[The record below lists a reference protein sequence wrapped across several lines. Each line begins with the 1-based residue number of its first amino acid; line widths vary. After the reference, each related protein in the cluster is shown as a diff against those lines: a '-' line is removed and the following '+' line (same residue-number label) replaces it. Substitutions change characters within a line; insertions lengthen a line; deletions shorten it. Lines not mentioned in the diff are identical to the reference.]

1 MTERL
6 TYQDLDRDE
15 LLALLERRVVLISQA
30 DLLWAKWEVN
40 SQRAIDAFKEYMAA
54 TEETHRTLV
63 AYTRK
68 RNSKSLADLEAA
80 QAKEKRLRAK
90 HGRLDRL
97 ERDLFRRHRET
108 SEPRS

>member
-1 MTERL
+1 MTESL
-6 TYQDLDRDE
+6 SFQDLDRDE
-15 LLALLERRVVLISQA
+15 LLALLGRRVLMMSQA

-54 TEETHRTLV
+54 GEEAHRALV

-68 RNSKSLADLEAA
+68 RNSKALAELEAA
-80 QAKEKRLRAK
+80 EAKEKRLRTK

-97 ERDLFRRHRET
+97 ERELFRRHQEAKEARL
-108 SEPRS
+108 

>member
-15 LLALLERRVVLISQA
+15 LLALLGRRVVMISQA

-54 TEETHRTLV
+54 GEEAHRALV
-63 AYTRK
+63 SYARK

-90 HGRLDRL
+90 HVRLDRL
-97 ERDLFRRHRET
+97 ERDLFRRHREI
-108 SEPRS
+108 SEARS

>member
-15 LLALLERRVVLISQA
+15 LLALLGRRVVMISQA

-54 TEETHRTLV
+54 GEEAHRALV

-68 RNSKSLADLEAA
+68 RNSGSLANLEAA

-97 ERDLFRRHRET
+97 ERELYRRRREI
-108 SEPRS
+108 SEARS